1 MQTRETKRAQEALF
15 PTLASQVPHG
25 HSRAHRCLHC
35 CNIRCVWNGKSFGDG
50 LDVCEGIDGA
60 RRQRNKGRVNDRKV
74 QLLQHLKAV
83 ERGGSEVRLI
93 STGIPPSV
101 AAGRLTE
108 ES

>member
-1 MQTRETKRAQEALF
+1 MN
-15 PTLASQVPHG
+15 
-25 HSRAHRCLHC
+25 C
-35 CNIRCVWNGKSFGDG
+35 CNIRCVWNSKSFGDG

-83 ERGGSEVRLI
+83 ERGGSEVRVI
-93 STGIPPSV
+93 SREIPPSV
-101 AAGRLTE
+101 GTGRLME